1 MENHLDST
9 VLTDKHSPV
18 SVVGDGEQMGRHLSL
33 TFALVL
39 LDDVHRVDG
48 ETSVWVDDDA
58 EQSRVGLQG
67 DSKRSCYTYMFKH
80 EKYI

>member
-1 MENHLDST
+1 
-9 VLTDKHSPV
+9 
-18 SVVGDGEQMGRHLSL
+18 MGRHLSL

-67 DSKRSCYTYMFKH
+67 DNT
-80 EKYI
+80 